1 MGKID
6 RRLKTELGS
15 LPSPEPRPAHVD
27 ETAALC
33 LKAYRARRRM
43 SRLSVT
49 GLIAGQLR
57 FVAAPIWA
65 AQAAAV
71 LCMCLVLGLAMRSED
86 FAADAPALLGMFS
99 VFVAMSALPFYGRSR
114 KYKMREL
121 ESSTK
126 LSSRRLLLAK
136 LSAVGAGDAA
146 CLTALSLTGGL
157 AGAANAALGLVVLPF
172 LLACTGMLL
181 ILEHSG
187 EEHGL
192 HAALGFGF
200 GLAAALWIF
209 RTELGELCAELG
221 TAPAAAV
228 CAALLA
234 ALALECRQL
243 LRQLPARDMQQALSY

>member
-1 MGKID
+1 M
-6 RRLKTELGS
+6 
-15 LPSPEPRPAHVD
+15 
-27 ETAALC
+27 
-33 LKAYRARRRM
+33 
-43 SRLSVT
+43 
-49 GLIAGQLR
+49 
-57 FVAAPIWA
+57 
-65 AQAAAV
+65 
-71 LCMCLVLGLAMRSED
+71 
-86 FAADAPALLGMFS
+86 
-99 VFVAMSALPFYGRSR
+99 
-114 KYKMREL
+114 YKRQ
-121 ESSTK
+121 
-126 LSSRRLLLAK
+126 
-136 LSAVGAGDAA
+136 
-146 CLTALSLTGGL
+146 ALSLTGGL

>member
-1 MGKID
+1 MGRID

-121 ESSTK
+121 ESSTR
-126 LSSRRLLLAK
+126 LSSRRLLRSRRRRMPYGAEPDRGPGGRGERSTGARRAA
-136 LSAVGAGDAA
+136 LSARLHG
-146 CLTALSLTGGL
+146 
-157 AGAANAALGLVVLPF
+157 NAAD
-172 LLACTGMLL
+172 T
-181 ILEHSG
+181 
-187 EEHGL
+187 
-192 HAALGFGF
+192 
-200 GLAAALWIF
+200 
-209 RTELGELCAELG
+209 
-221 TAPAAAV
+221 
-228 CAALLA
+228 
-234 ALALECRQL
+234 
-243 LRQLPARDMQQALSY
+243 